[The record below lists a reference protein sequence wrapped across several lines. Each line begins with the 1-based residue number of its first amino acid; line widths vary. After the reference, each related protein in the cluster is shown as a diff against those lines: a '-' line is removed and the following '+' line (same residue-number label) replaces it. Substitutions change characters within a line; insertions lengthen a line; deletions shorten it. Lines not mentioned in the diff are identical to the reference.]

1 MKKVSSALAC
11 FATLMSLSAFAAET
25 DNFSTRETSFVDVA
39 GLLNAKSNA
48 YLQEALDKL
57 NTTGACDESIESE
70 ERLYDE
76 LTNYFSNH
84 KKGALVRSILYT
96 EEVPKIVTP
105 LRESIY
111 KQWTPR
117 DGYLLGGKNAVNS
130 PLSIFPTVQ
139 IGEQKV
145 GVDKLEH
152 MFGMGLTYFKKH
164 YLKGKELKSVLKN
177 GIFREKTALGGNIL
191 ATGVFSYGD
200 LAGNFNGMRFWN
212 HMLQKRDDVLGKSYN
227 VGPYVVCQNG
237 QWKKN
242 EERPIDFKNY
252 VDNSM
257 NESVNCSRFATK
269 DGLKKFKE
277 SLVRLNVIRSTEE
290 QGCPMNRSDLDELV
304 QKYNVPM
311 PGDEDGST
319 IGHWILN
326 EEGTGRVSYFNQ
338 F

>member
-1 MKKVSSALAC
+1 MRKVTSSLVC
-11 FATLMSLSAFAAET
+11 LATLMTVGTFAAET
-25 DNFSTRETSFVDVA
+25 DNFSTRGVNFIDVA
-39 GLLNAKSNA
+39 NILNAKSNA
-48 YLQEALDKL
+48 YLDEALTKL
-57 NTTGACDESIESE
+57 NATGTCDESLESE

-96 EEVPKIVTP
+96 DEVPKTVTP
-105 LRESIY
+105 LRESVY
-111 KQWTPR
+111 KEWTPR
-117 DGYLLGGKNAVNS
+117 DGYLLGGRNAVNS
-130 PLSIFPTVQ
+130 PLAIFPAVQ
-139 IGEQKV
+139 IGELRV

-152 MFGMGLTYFKKH
+152 MFGMGLKYFQGH
-164 YLKGKELKSVLKN
+164 YLKGKDLKSVLKN

-212 HMLQKRDDVLGKSYN
+212 HVLQKRDDVLGKAYN
-227 VGPYVVCQNG
+227 VGPYVICSSGKWV
-237 QWKKN
+237 KN
-242 EERPIDFKNY
+242 VERPIDFKNY
-252 VDNSM
+252 VDNTM

-269 DGLKKFKE
+269 DGLKKFQA
-277 SLVRLNVIRSTEE
+277 SLVRLNVINSPDE
-290 QGCPMNRSDLDELV
+290 QGCPLNRSDLDEMI

-319 IGHWILN
+319 IGHWIIN